1 MDQGNNM
8 NQTSRP
14 VALFASSLAVMLALL
29 GCGGGGGDEPVPAP
43 VLTYNVQAAFK
54 NLPTASRS
62 YRLAGTATNGSALTL
77 VWAIT
82 PIGASVFPLTNSASQ
97 RVDSSI
103 DIRTATQSLPGFPR
117 TQQSHFSAA
126 MDGLVPASVDALHGV
141 GKWLE

>member
-29 GCGGGGGDEPVPAP
+29 GCGGGGSDEPVPAP

-54 NLPTASRS
+54 NLPAASRS

-77 VWAIT
+77 DWSIT
-82 PIGASVFPLTNSASQ
+82 PIGASVSLTA
-97 RVDSSI
+97 R
-103 DIRTATQSLPGFPR
+103 PR
-117 TQQSHFSAA
+117 QPVAA
-126 MDGLVPASVDALHGV
+126 GR
-141 GKWLE
+141 